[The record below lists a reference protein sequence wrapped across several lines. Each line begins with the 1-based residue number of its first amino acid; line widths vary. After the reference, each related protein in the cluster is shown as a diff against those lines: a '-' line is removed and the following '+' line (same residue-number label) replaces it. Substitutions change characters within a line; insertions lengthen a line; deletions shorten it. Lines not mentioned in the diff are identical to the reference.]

1 MNARKALFYALAIL
15 LGGCVPVTSIYP
27 LYGDKD
33 VVFDEKLLGAWTS
46 NPDQPSEQWLFE
58 RHSDPALK
66 NVYKLAFA
74 DTEGNKGLYQARL
87 VKLEGKLFLDVY
99 PQTMPSGSDDG
110 TNIELPLNIPFFA
123 PVHSFTR
130 IEIGESAVTIKMTIT
145 DEFKKLLAEHPDAIA
160 CRQDE
165 NQILITAP
173 TKELQAF
180 VLKYADDE
188 HLFPG
193 KIELTRKALPR

>member
-1 MNARKALFYALAIL
+1 MNARKALFYTLAIV
-15 LGGCVPVTSIYP
+15 LGGCVPVVSVYP

-33 VVFDEKLLGAWTS
+33 IVFDEKLLGAWTS
-46 NPDQPSEQWLFE
+46 NPDQPGEQWLFE
-58 RHSDPALK
+58 RHSDPTLK
-66 NVYKLAFA
+66 NVYKLALA
-74 DTEGNKGLYQARL
+74 DTEGNKGLYRARL
-87 VKLEGKLFLDVY
+87 VKLEGKLFLDIY
-99 PQTMPSGSDDG
+99 PEAPVSAEGG
-110 TNIELPLNIPFFA
+110 ALPLNAPCFA
-123 PVHSFTR
+123 PMHTFTC
-130 IEIGESAVTIKMTIT
+130 IEIGQATVTLKMTVT

-165 NQILITAP
+165 DQVVITAA

-188 HLFPG
+188 RLFPG

>member
-15 LGGCVPVTSIYP
+15 LGGCVPVVSVYP

-33 VVFDEKLLGAWTS
+33 VVFDERLVGAWTG

-66 NVYKLAFA
+66 NTYLLALT
-74 DTEGNKGLYQARL
+74 DGEGHKGLLQARL

-99 PQTMPSGSDDG
+99 PETPPSGSNDWAN
-110 TNIELPLNIPFFA
+110 TPLPLNMPFFA
-123 PVHSFTR
+123 AVHSFTR
-130 IEIGESAVTIKMTIT
+130 IEFGESGVTIKMTING
-145 DEFKKLLAEHPDAIA
+145 EFKKFLAEHPDAVA
-160 CRQDE
+160 CHETQDR
-165 NQILITAP
+165 ILITAP
-173 TKELQAF
+173 TRELQAF

-188 HLFPG
+188 RLFPG